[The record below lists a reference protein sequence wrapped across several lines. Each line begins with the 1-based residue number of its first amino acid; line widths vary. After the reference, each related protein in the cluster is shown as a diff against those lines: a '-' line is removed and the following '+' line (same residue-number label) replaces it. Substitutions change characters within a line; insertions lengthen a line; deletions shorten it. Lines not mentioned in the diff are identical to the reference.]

1 MRDIERMHSTIF
13 DIFLTEAKIYQMFPM
28 AKCYTKCQIHVGEL
42 ISCPCRL
49 HFTSSCLLI
58 KFYGLI
64 SLCKV
69 VVAFKTLN
77 EKDKLNTL
85 HRVGRGAGFNWDNL
99 YPSQVKYQDQYLNDK
114 PLYPISK
121 SLKSPLSYASYDQ
134 FKCELWRWRKNYVRN
149 SSRI

>member
-1 MRDIERMHSTIF
+1 MYCCFLLFFDDKFWERIF
-13 DIFLTEAKIYQMFPM
+13 CVFIIYCAFYERHWTDALYNLRHISNRSQNLPDVLNGKVLKKMSN
-28 AKCYTKCQIHVGEL
+28 KCGRIDLLSMQG
-42 ISCPCRL
+42 CRG

-85 HRVGRGAGFNWDNL
+85 VLGGSTDNL
-99 YPSQVKYQDQYLNDK
+99 YPSQV
-114 PLYPISK
+114 
-121 SLKSPLSYASYDQ
+121 Q
-134 FKCELWRWRKNYVRN
+134 F
-149 SSRI
+149 

>member
-13 DIFLTEAKIYQMFPM
+13 DIFLTEAKIYQMFSM
-28 AKCYTKCQIHVGEL
+28 AKCKKCQINVAEL
-42 ISCPCRL
+42 ISCPCRG

-85 HRVGRGAGFNWDNL
+85 HRLGTIDNVTFTL
-99 YPSQVKYQDQYLNDK
+99 HR
-114 PLYPISK
+114 
-121 SLKSPLSYASYDQ
+121 LS
-134 FKCELWRWRKNYVRN
+134 
-149 SSRI
+149 